1 MVTRVC
7 AIAFALALATPARAD
22 SPWTQG
28 VSEEQKAAAKKLLDA
43 GNALLLENKYVEALE
58 QYTAALKVWDHPA
71 IRFNIVRCLIQLQR
85 NVEAYDNLKLA
96 LKFGKAPLEDAV
108 YNEALAYEKL
118 LSTQVS
124 DLTVRCSQP
133 GVSVTLDGKPLA
145 TCPANETRRVS
156 PGPHQIVGTKQG
168 LLPKTLELVVIG
180 GKPMAVDLELA
191 PLEAGARI
199 VHRWPGYVPW
209 SVIGGGAVVLGVGG
223 LLQYIAGEQMRSYD
237 QFVDGRCT
245 GNCPES
251 ELADI
256 AYLKTGAETKSAIG
270 ISLMIGGGAALAT
283 GAVLL
288 YLNRGR
294 TVYPEA
300 MTVTPTQG
308 GAAVSWRGSF

>member
-1 MVTRVC
+1 MRIC
-7 AIAFALALATPARAD
+7 LLALVLAAAAPARAD

-28 VSEEQKAAAKKLLDA
+28 VTEEQKAAAKKLLDA

-58 QYTAALKVWDHPA
+58 QYTAAIKIWDHPA
-71 IRFNIVRCLIQLQR
+71 IRFNMVRCLIQLQR

-96 LKFGKAPLEDAV
+96 LKYGKAPLEDAV
-108 YNEALAYEKL
+108 YNEALAYDKL

-124 DLTVRCSQP
+124 DLTVRCGQA
-133 GVSVTLDGKPLA
+133 GVAVTLDGKPFA
-145 TCPANETRRVS
+145 TCPANETRRLA
-156 PGPHQIVGTKQG
+156 PGPHQVVGTKQG

-180 GKPMAVDLELA
+180 GKPLAVELELQ

-209 SVIGGGAVVLGVGG
+209 TVAGGGAIVLAVGG
-223 LLQYIAGEQMRSYD
+223 LLEYIAGQQMKSYD
-237 QFVDGRCT
+237 KFVDERCT

-251 ELADI
+251 ELADV
-256 AYLKTGAETKSAIG
+256 AYLKHDAEINSTIG
-270 ISLMIGGGAALAT
+270 IGLMVAGGATLAT

-294 TVYPEA
+294 TVYPES

-308 GAAVSWRGSF
+308 GAAVTWRGSF